1 VTEKESD
8 IEKIVAG
15 CLRNDRL
22 SQRQLYDKYAAD
34 MFWVCRRYSDSLAE
48 AEDILMEGF
57 MNVFKHLDTF
67 RGESSLKSWIT
78 KVMIN
83 AAISHFRNSAQQR
96 MLVPTEDMD
105 LLEGVDVEE
114 QITTSLQVEQVLE
127 LVKLMPKGMQVVF
140 NLRAVDECEFSD
152 IAKMLNKKEN
162 AIRNTY
168 MRARRF
174 MMEQLRLDEAKD
186 RTFQS

>member
-1 VTEKESD
+1 MTEKESD

-15 CLRNDRL
+15 CLQNDRL
-22 SQRQLYDKYAAD
+22 SQRQLYDRYAAD
-34 MFWVCRRYSDSLAE
+34 MFWVCKRYSDSQAE

-67 RGESSLKSWIT
+67 RNESSLKSWMT

-83 AAISHFRNSAQQR
+83 AAISHFRRSVSQR
-96 MLVPTEDMD
+96 MVIPIEDMD
-105 LLEGVDVEE
+105 TMEGVDVET
-114 QITTSLQVEQVLE
+114 QITTSLQVEQLLD
-127 LVKLMPKGMQVVF
+127 LVKQMTKGMQVVF
-140 NLRAVDECEFSD
+140 NLRAVDEWEFSD

-162 AIRNTY
+162 AVRNTY

-174 MMEQLRLDEAKD
+174 LMEKLKMEEVEG
-186 RTFQS
+186 RTFE

>member
-1 VTEKESD
+1 MTGKESD

-15 CLRNDRL
+15 CLRNDRA
-22 SQRQLYDKYAAD
+22 SQRQLYDRYAAD
-34 MFWVCRRYSDSLAE
+34 MFWVCRRYSDSVEE

-57 MNVFKHLDTF
+57 MKVFKRLDTF

-83 AAISHFRNSAQQR
+83 AAISHFRNSARLR
-96 MLVPTEDMD
+96 MEVPTEDMD
-105 LLEGVDVEE
+105 LMVGMDVEDH
-114 QITTSLQVEQVLE
+114 ITTTLQVEQVLE
-127 LVKLMPKGMQVVF
+127 LVKQMPKGMQVVF
-140 NLRAVDECEFSD
+140 NLRAVDEWEFSD

-174 MMEQLRLDEAKD
+174 LMEQLRLDEAEN
-186 RTFQS
+186 RTSQ